1 MRHTNNC
8 FAVFLLFFLAA
19 VSAGCDTSVSFENSA
34 EDTRQALLET
44 DRAFAKATAEK
55 GLEGFASYLAEDVWF
70 LNDGSPILKGKE
82 AAAKSWETLLA
93 DADTSFTWEPVRA
106 EAAASGEMG
115 YTIGQYVIKGK
126 TSEGKAFTEK
136 GKYFTAWEKQP
147 DGSWKVVVDGG
158 NTDGPAEV
166 EE

>member
-1 MRHTNNC
+1 MRHPKNC
-8 FAVFLLFFLAA
+8 FAVSLLLFLVA
-19 VSAGCDTSVSFENSA
+19 VSVGCDASVSFESSA
-34 EDTRQALLET
+34 EDTREALLEA
-44 DRAFAKATAEK
+44 DRAFARDTAEK

-82 AAAKSWETLLA
+82 AAAKHWETLLA
-93 DADTSFTWEPVRA
+93 DPEITITWEPVRA

-115 YTIGQYVIKGK
+115 YTIGQYVLEGK
-126 TSEGKAFTEK
+126 TAEGKAFTEK
-136 GKYFTAWEKQP
+136 GKYFTAWKKQP

-166 EE
+166 GE